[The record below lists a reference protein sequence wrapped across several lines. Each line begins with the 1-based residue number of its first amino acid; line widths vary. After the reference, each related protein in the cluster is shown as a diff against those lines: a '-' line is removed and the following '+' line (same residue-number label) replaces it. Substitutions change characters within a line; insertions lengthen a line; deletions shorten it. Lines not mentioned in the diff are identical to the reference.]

1 MDLRYILE
9 ILAIII
15 GLIGSAIII
24 TWTIG
29 SKLGRLEKNI
39 VKGQADNRLNV
50 ETRINT
56 LKDYTDGKLMPLEK
70 RVSHIE
76 GQLEK

>member
-9 ILAIII
+9 IIAIIV
-15 GLIGSAIII
+15 GLIGSAVIV

-29 SKLGRLEKNI
+29 SKLGRLETNL
-39 VKGQADNRLNV
+39 VQGQSENRLNV
-50 ETRINT
+50 EKRIGV

-70 RVSHIE
+70 RVSNIE
-76 GQLEK
+76 GKLEK